1 MRFTL
6 SLAAASIFV
15 AMSTSQKITENGV
28 GSSPMQRYCIT
39 AAQAQ
44 KVIAAAEASAAKLVP
59 QNIAV
64 VDPSG
69 LLVAFLRMDNAYPG
83 SIDISTKKARTSVL
97 FNGITSASLL
107 NASQPGGPLYG
118 RFSSQNIYIK
128 VCNSDHIDR
137 Y

>member
-1 MRFTL
+1 
-6 SLAAASIFV
+6 
-15 AMSTSQKITENGV
+15 MSTSQKVQDNGV
-28 GSSPMQRYCIT
+28 GSLPIQRYFIT

-44 KVIAAAEASAAKLVP
+44 SVIAAAEASAAKIVP

-97 FNGITSASLL
+97 FNGLASADLYNS
-107 NASQPGGPLYG
+107 SQPGGALYG
-118 RFSSQNIYIK
+118 RSFM
-128 VCNSDHIDR
+128 
-137 Y
+137 